1 MIRKNQWKTTLI
13 VIIIKQKLV
22 YLSMIKLIKQ
32 LFRKHKTDNK
42 EVIKFR
48 FTGRSINIEL
58 IGQSNCEGSHITYIE
73 SASSTNAQIG
83 AIYVLGK

>member
-1 MIRKNQWKTTLI
+1 
-13 VIIIKQKLV
+13 
-22 YLSMIKLIKQ
+22 MIKFIKQ
-32 LFRKHKTDNK
+32 LFRKHKTNNK

-58 IGQSNCEGSHITYIE
+58 IGQSNCEGSRITYIE
-73 SASSTNAQIG
+73 FAPTKNTQIG